1 MVADL
6 IFLDISKA
14 SRSVLSDGNTI
25 IKDNRCDLLPVLA
38 KPWSLVVLEGII
50 RLLRM
55 PLVQPMVRVIVRNC
69 KAVSGTRILAELQAD
84 LSRFAVL
91 IDDPPNTSER
101 AVLYLC

>member
-25 IKDNRCDLLPVLA
+25 IKDDRCDLLPVLG
-38 KPWSLVVLEGII
+38 KPWSLVVLEGIV

-55 PLVQPMVRVIVRNC
+55 PLVQPVVCVIVGTC
-69 KAVSGTRILAELQAD
+69 KAVSVTLILTELQPD
-84 LSRFAVL
+84 LARL
-91 IDDPPNTSER
+91 TIPINYPPNSSECT
-101 AVLYLC
+101 VLYLC